1 MISVVLD
8 AVCRLYLS
16 PNRKLQTTI
25 ADSTRHP
32 VWNEDYQLLVS
43 TYRDDVLTLILYDH
57 DRVTAD
63 ERLGRCTLFP
73 RSVVLPSAAA
83 SRGESMPCTDASS
96 YAHQPEDAMR

>member
-1 MISVVLD
+1 MSAELN

-16 PNRKLQTTI
+16 PHRKLQTTI

-43 TYRDDVLTLILYDH
+43 SYRDDVLTLILYDH

-63 ERLGRCTLFP
+63 ESLGRCTHFP
-73 RSVVLPSAAA
+73 QSIVSASAAA
-83 SRGESMPCTDASS
+83 CMGESMLCTDAAS
-96 YAHQPEDAMR
+96 YAHQTDDAKR